1 MHPEGTAAHR
11 VCRKRPHSPLGVVWQ
26 QRISLGSG
34 MQAKRLT
41 QEDFAM
47 NHPAGRIGKR
57 LILKVHDVMLT
68 GSSLPLIGPDV
79 LIMEVSA
86 SRLQL
91 ASLSCCC
98 SMHQGCAL

>member
-1 MHPEGTAAHR
+1 
-11 VCRKRPHSPLGVVWQ
+11 
-26 QRISLGSG
+26 
-34 MQAKRLT
+34 
-41 QEDFAM
+41 M

-86 SRLQL
+86 SRLPL
-91 ASLSCCC
+91 VGFSCCC
-98 SMHQGCAL
+98 FMHH